1 VNGNSEPPSAFVVT
15 RSPEENV
22 VVEDAG
28 VDKVG
33 AVGDAPEQA
42 AAKTQKPITT
52 YRICS
57 PQRDS
62 VSETRLNKVLPPRG
76 VVIFLTFYRRR
87 LRAETLMRR
96 TVTEKWRFRD
106 ESRVQA

>member
-1 VNGNSEPPSAFVVT
+1 LNGNSEPPSEFVVT
-15 RSPEENV
+15 RSLEENV
-22 VVEDAG
+22 GVEDVGA
-28 VDKVG
+28 DEVG

-62 VSETRLNKVLPPRG
+62 VSEARLNKVLSPRG
-76 VVIFLTFYRRR
+76 VVIFLTFYRRG
-87 LRAETLMRR
+87 LRAEALMR
-96 TVTEKWRFRD
+96 
-106 ESRVQA
+106 